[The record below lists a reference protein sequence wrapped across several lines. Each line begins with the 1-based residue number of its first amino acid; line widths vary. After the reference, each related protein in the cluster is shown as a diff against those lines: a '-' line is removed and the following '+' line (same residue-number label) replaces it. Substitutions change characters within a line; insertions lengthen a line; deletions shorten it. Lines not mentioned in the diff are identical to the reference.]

1 MEFYGSL
8 DQKGEDTP
16 QVLIIPQFTPS
27 SDLSGLALLLT
38 HGLGTDEGPL
48 KDLPTVIEPCCT
60 DCRCKAHLDRF
71 RTGLARFGILASDV
85 MRILSSLVLLH
96 SLSFT
101 AEPHRIRGRSEA
113 NVNAGVRVAGPELL
127 AALGRCLGVE
137 AKVLEAG
144 LLWDVSGHKQ
154 VNADLRN
161 AGNDVLR
168 FFQKNY

>member
-1 MEFYGSL
+1 MEFYGSA
-8 DQKGEDTP
+8 DKEEGDTP
-16 QVLIIPQFTPS
+16 QVLIIPQFQPA

-48 KDLPTVIEPCCT
+48 KDLPTVIEPCYT
-60 DCRCKAHLDRF
+60 DCWCKAHLERF

-96 SLSFT
+96 SLSFAT
-101 AEPHRIRGRSEA
+101 EPRRIRGRSE
-113 NVNAGVRVAGPELL
+113 VAGTTDVRVAGPELL

-144 LLWDVSGHKQ
+144 LLWDVSSHKQ
-154 VNADLRN
+154 VNGPEKRGKCA
-161 AGNDVLR
+161 
-168 FFQKNY
+168 